1 MRSIYASEQ
10 LSQVIWPDFVNN
22 FKSESSVGSYLSDI
36 NEFTDFIKKD
46 FLILSAADVNN
57 YYNEMKSKV
66 ANGDIQGNTMAKKF
80 KELHSFARSRRNWQR
95 RFHWIIW
102 INYWLLPRTI

>member
-1 MRSIYASEQ
+1 MHSIYASEQ
-10 LSQVIWPDFVNN
+10 LSQVIWPDFINN

-36 NEFTDFIKKD
+36 NEFMDFIKKD

-66 ANGDIQGNTMAKKF
+66 ANGDIQGPRNSKSYILLLCLSRIIVKNTVCRIRLKITF
-80 KELHSFARSRRNWQR
+80 LN
-95 RFHWIIW
+95 IW
-102 INYWLLPRTI
+102 DL